1 MRIKAVQEIIDVLRG
16 RKQKPE
22 FLYKISHRQYGKIYM
37 LFNPDVIIKITKSDY
52 IKEVLKQCTK
62 EEYENRL
69 SAVLDNMKSAEK
81 YLSINDYI
89 AKII

>member
-1 MRIKAVQEIIDVLRG
+1 
-16 RKQKPE
+16 
-22 FLYKISHRQYGKIYM
+22 M